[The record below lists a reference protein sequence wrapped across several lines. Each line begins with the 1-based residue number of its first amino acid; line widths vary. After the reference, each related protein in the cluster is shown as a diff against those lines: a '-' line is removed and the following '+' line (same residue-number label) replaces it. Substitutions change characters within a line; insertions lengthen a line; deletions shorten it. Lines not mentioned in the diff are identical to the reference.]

1 MVEFRKG
8 QKAKLADLTPGTDL
22 YVGLRLDA
30 PGLTFD
36 ISCFG
41 LDANDRLSDDRYFV
55 FFNQPKSPEES
66 IQLLGAQAGDQE
78 SFRVTLDRVPPQ
90 IGKLAFTATLDG
102 QGQMS
107 QVASGYIRIA
117 VGGQEVVRYAFTG
130 TEFSTERA
138 VMIADI
144 YRKEP
149 NVWRFAAVGQGFD
162 GGLKA
167 LLENFGGEAMEDEDD
182 GKGEPQ
188 GGFAPPPQASAPSF
202 GPPPGAPAPQTPVP
216 QPNPLIGPP
225 PGAPQPVPAHS
236 APPMQPPG
244 QFPGQ
249 GPPPGQ
255 FPPPGMPQPG
265 MQPPGMPQPGFPPPG
280 GQPGMMP
287 QGQMAPPAPMPV
299 PQQGGMP
306 GQFPPPPGMPQPGF
320 PPPGGQPGMPQPGM
334 PAPGMGAP
342 MGAPGMPQA
351 PAGGDQTYAY
361 GLQQFAEV
369 QGQARWTQQNPKMV
383 KVLVGNGPKVIAR
396 QGSMVA
402 YQGKVD
408 FKFQGQRMRDR
419 FENRMTGQSL
429 ELMRVEGDGEV
440 FLAEQSAD
448 LHIVELGG
456 NRLCVNAA
464 NLLAW
469 DEGLTLEPRRIEGQ
483 GIPGGGLFVQTISG
497 NGAVIVKTK
506 GHPLVLPVAPGAPTF
521 ADTNAIVAWTDG
533 MQVSTSTAVRVRR
546 TAYPGHSGETV
557 SLQFRGMQ
565 GHFIVVQPYE
575 V

>member
-8 QKAKLADLTPGTDL
+8 QKAKLSDLTPGTDL

-41 LDANDRLSDDRYFV
+41 LDMQDRLSDDRYFV

-90 IGKLAFTATLDG
+90 IGKLAFTATIDG

-107 QVASGYIRIA
+107 QVASGYLRIA
-117 VGGQEVVRYAFTG
+117 VGGQEVVRYAFSG
-130 TEFSTERA
+130 VEFSTERA
-138 VMIADI
+138 VMIADL

-149 NVWRFAAVGQGFD
+149 SVWRFAAVGQGFD

-167 LLENFGGEAMEDEDD
+167 LLENFGGEAAEDEPAQQAA
-182 GKGEPQ
+182 PQ
-188 GGFAPPPQASAPSF
+188 AAPAFGAPQQAAPAFGAPGQQAPPQQ
-202 GPPPGAPAPQTPVP
+202 APAPQF
-216 QPNPLIGPP
+216 GPP
-225 PGAPQPVPAHS
+225 PGAPQPMA
-236 APPMQPPG
+236 AQQTMPMPQPQQTMPMQQPPG

-249 GPPPGQ
+249 
-255 FPPPGMPQPG
+255 PGMPPQ
-265 MQPPGMPQPGFPPPG
+265 GMP
-280 GQPGMMP
+280 P
-287 QGQMAPPAPMPV
+287 QGMPPQGMPPQGMAPQGHMAPPAP
-299 PQQGGMP
+299 GMP
-306 GQFPPPPGMPQPGF
+306 GQQMPGQYP
-320 PPPGGQPGMPQPGM
+320 GQPGMPQPGM
-334 PAPGMGAP
+334 PPQGMPGQPGMALGTAQGGMNQAG
-342 MGAPGMPQA
+342 MG
-351 PAGGDQTYAY
+351 PAGLPMEAQYGFGLDQ
-361 GLQQFAEV
+361 FREV
-369 QGQARWTQQNPKMV
+369 QGQGRWVQQNPKMIRASLAGSTV
-383 KVLVGNGPKVIAR
+383 KVIAK

-408 FKFQGQRMRDR
+408 FKFQGQSLRGR
-419 FENRMTGQSL
+419 FENRQTGQSM
-429 ELMRVEGDGEV
+429 ELMRCEGDGEV
-440 FLAEQSAD
+440 FFAEDAAN
-448 LHIVELGG
+448 LHLVELAGH
-456 NRLCVNAA
+456 RLCVNAA
-464 NLLAW
+464 NVLCW
-469 DEGLTLEPRRIEGQ
+469 DEGLTLEVQRIEGQ
-483 GIPGGGLFVQTISG
+483 GIPGGGLFVQTFSG
-497 NGAVIVKTK
+497 NGTVVVKTM
-506 GHPLVLPVAPGAPTF
+506 GIPMVLPVNPGAPTF
-521 ADTNAIVAWTDG
+521 ADTNAIVAWTHG